1 MRLWTKN
8 SREKFKE
15 KKGRLLWATLL
26 CGFIAG
32 FDSTSTFIIFPA
44 IRSSLGNGDTAATT
58 WILTIVGIVSAAVL
72 LQAGHLADRY
82 GYNRIMITSAGA
94 SAAGSLLSAISPN
107 LPILVIG
114 RGLQAAA
121 LAGLG
126 VSSIA
131 IIVRETEP
139 GFLATAMGRW
149 AFWTAAAGVSGP
161 VLSSIFVEY
170 ASWRVLFL
178 SVIPISAL
186 VIYLGIPYWNTDH
199 RSIKKSKIDYLG
211 TFAAM
216 FGISLFVLA
225 LLEGNDWGWGSP
237 KTVCSFAGGFLFMAL
252 VTRRSKTHS
261 SPVLPLHVFS
271 NNTFV
276 LSAIIGFI
284 SSLMFFGMWLA
295 LLSYAIDVWDFS
307 PMKTGLLLTVMPGSM
322 VFIAQPA
329 GRFADKNGFRGV
341 MVGGGIIFT
350 AGFLAT
356 NLAAGVSPSIP
367 AMIPALIAAG
377 IGMATILSNTTAV
390 GTQELEPSLV
400 GTGTAILQTS
410 YRIGGSLGSAVVA
423 AILESGEIGTVN
435 THKWSLWAII
445 ICGVITALLCSL
457 IKKRPSL
464 HSPSNTHL

>member
-1 MRLWTKN
+1 MGKPKQDQN
-8 SREKFKE
+8 
-15 KKGRLLWATLL
+15 RLLWAALL

-32 FDSTSTFIIFPA
+32 FDSTSTFILFPA

-82 GYNRIMITSAGA
+82 GYNRILITSAGA
-94 SAAGSLLSAISPN
+94 SVVGSLLSAVSPT
-107 LPILVIG
+107 LTLLVVG
-114 RGLQAAA
+114 RGIQAAA

-131 IIVRETEP
+131 IIVRETEQ
-139 GFLATAMGRW
+139 GLLATAMGRW
-149 AFWTAAAGVSGP
+149 AFWTATAGVSGP
-161 VLSSIFVEY
+161 LFSSVFVEY

-178 SVIPISAL
+178 SVVPIGAL
-186 VIYLGIPYWNTDH
+186 VIYLGIPYWNSSH
-199 RSIKKSKIDYLG
+199 RSTKKTKIDYLG
-211 TFAAM
+211 TLAAM
-216 FGISLFVLA
+216 FGVSLFVLA

-237 KTVCSFAGGFLFMAL
+237 RTICSFLGGFLL
-252 VTRRSKTHS
+252 VVLVIRRSKSHET
-261 SPVLPLHVFS
+261 PVLPLHVFE

-276 LSAIIGFI
+276 LSAIIGFV

-295 LLSYAIDVWDFS
+295 LLSYAIDVWGFS

-341 MVGGGIIFT
+341 MVAGSVIFT
-350 AGFLAT
+350 LGFLTT
-356 NLAAGVSPSIP
+356 NLTVGTSPSIP
-367 AMIPALIAAG
+367 SMLPALIAAG

-390 GTQELEPSLV
+390 GTQELEDSLV

-423 AILESGEIGTVN
+423 AILEAGEIGVVI
-435 THKWSLWAII
+435 THKWSVWAII

-457 IKKRPSL
+457 IKNEASL
-464 HSPSNTHL
+464 VEETV

>member
-1 MRLWTKN
+1 MDGKAERAQ
-8 SREKFKE
+8 S
-15 KKGRLLWATLL
+15 RLLWATLL

-32 FDSTSTFIIFPA
+32 FDSTSTFILFPA

-82 GYNRIMITSAGA
+82 GHNRIMITSAGA
-94 SAAGSLLSAISPN
+94 SVAGSLLSAVSPN
-107 LPILVIG
+107 LLLLVMG

-139 GFLATAMGRW
+139 GLLATAMGRW
-149 AFWTAAAGVSGP
+149 AFWTATAGVSGP

-178 SVIPISAL
+178 SVIPISTL
-186 VIYLGIPYWNTDH
+186 VICLGIPYWNTDH
-199 RSIKKSKIDYLG
+199 RSTEKTKIDYLG

-216 FGISLFVLA
+216 LGISLFVLA
-225 LLEGNDWGWGSP
+225 LLEGNDWGWASP
-237 KTVCSFAGGFLFMAL
+237 QTICSFVGGFLFMAL
-252 VTRRSKTHS
+252 VVMRSKTHE
-261 SPVLPLHVFS
+261 SPVLPLHVFT

-276 LSAIIGFI
+276 LSAMIGFI

-295 LLSYAIDVWDFS
+295 LLSYAIDVWGYS

-329 GRFADKNGFRGV
+329 GRFADRNGFRGV
-341 MVGGGIIFT
+341 MAGGAVIFT
-350 AGFLAT
+350 LGFLAT
-356 NLAAGVSPSIP
+356 NLAAGDSPSILS
-367 AMIPALIAAG
+367 MLPALVAAG

-400 GTGTAILQTS
+400 GTGTAILQTG

-423 AILESGEIGTVN
+423 AILESGEIGTVS
-435 THKWSLWAII
+435 THKWSIWAII
-445 ICGVITALLCSL
+445 ISGIITATLCSL
-457 IKKRPSL
+457 IKNK
-464 HSPSNTHL
+464 

>member
-1 MRLWTKN
+1 MRPWPKSSFVKFDGPN
-8 SREKFKE
+8 S
-15 KKGRLLWATLL
+15 RLLWATLI

-32 FDSTSTFIIFPA
+32 FDSTSTFILFPA

-82 GYNRIMITSAGA
+82 GHNRIMITSAGA
-94 SAAGSLLSAISPN
+94 SVAGSMLSAVSPN
-107 LPILVIG
+107 LFLLVAG

-149 AFWTAAAGVSGP
+149 AFWTATAGVSGP

-186 VIYLGIPYWNTDH
+186 VMHLGVPYWNTDH
-199 RSIKKSKIDYLG
+199 RSTQKAKIDYLG

-216 FGISLFVLA
+216 VGISLFVLA
-225 LLEGNDWGWGSP
+225 LLEGNDWGWASLQ
-237 KTVCSFAGGFLFMAL
+237 TCISFVGGFLFIG
-252 VTRRSKTHS
+252 VVVRRSKTHE
-261 SPVLPLHVFS
+261 SPVLPLHVFA
-271 NNTFV
+271 NHTFV
-276 LSAIIGFI
+276 LSAVIGFI

-307 PMKTGLLLTVMPGSM
+307 PMRTGLLLTVMPGSM
-322 VFIAQPA
+322 IFIAQPA
-329 GRFADKNGFRGV
+329 GRFADRNGFRGV
-341 MVGGGIIFT
+341 MTGGAIIFT
-350 AGFLAT
+350 IGFLVT
-356 NLAAGVSPSIP
+356 NLAIEDSPSILS
-367 AMIPALIAAG
+367 MLPALVAAG

-400 GTGTAILQTS
+400 GTGTAILQTG

-423 AILESGEIGTVN
+423 AILESGTIGAVT
-435 THKWSLWAII
+435 THKWSIGAII
-445 ICGVITALLCSL
+445 IAGAITGILCSS
-457 IKKRPSL
+457 IKKKSNLPSTG
-464 HSPSNTHL
+464 SF

>member
-1 MRLWTKN
+1 M
-8 SREKFKE
+8 EKLKDDQN
-15 KKGRLLWATLL
+15 RLLWAALV

-32 FDSTSTFIIFPA
+32 FDSTSTFILFPA
-44 IRSSLGNGDTAATT
+44 IRSTLGNGDTASTT
-58 WILTIVGIVSAAVL
+58 WILTIVGIVSAAIL

-82 GYNRIMITSAGA
+82 GHNRIMITSAGA
-94 SAAGSLLSAISPN
+94 SVLGSLLSAISPN
-107 LPILVIG
+107 LLFLVIG

-131 IIVRETEP
+131 IIVRETED
-139 GFLATAMGRW
+139 GLLATAMGRW
-149 AFWTAAAGVSGP
+149 AFWTATAGISGP
-161 VLSSIFVEY
+161 ILSSIFVEY

-178 SVIPISAL
+178 SVVPISSL
-186 VIYLGIPYWNTDH
+186 VIYLGIPYWNSDH
-199 RSIKKSKIDYLG
+199 HPSKQTKIDYLG
-211 TFAAM
+211 TLAAM

-225 LLEGNDWGWGSP
+225 LLEGNDWGWASP
-237 KTVCSFAGGFLFMAL
+237 ETVCCFLGGFLLMTL
-252 VTRRSKTHS
+252 VIRRSETHNA
-261 SPVLPLHVFS
+261 PVLPLHMFT

-276 LSAIIGFI
+276 LSAVIGFI

-295 LLSYAIDVWDFS
+295 LLSYAIDIWGYS

-341 MVGGGIIFT
+341 MVGGAIIFT
-350 AGFLAT
+350 LGFLTT
-356 NLAAGVSPSIP
+356 NLTAGESPSILS
-367 AMIPALIAAG
+367 MLPALVAAG

-410 YRIGGSLGSAVVA
+410 YRVGGSLGSAVVA
-423 AILESGEIGTVN
+423 AILEAGQIGTVS

-445 ICGVITALLCSL
+445 ICGIITALLCSL
-457 IKKRPSL
+457 IKKESR
-464 HSPSNTHL
+464 

>member
-1 MRLWTKN
+1 MRAW
-8 SREKFKE
+8 SEDSFKKPNE
-15 KKGRLLWATLL
+15 VKSRLLWATLI

-32 FDSTSTFIIFPA
+32 FDSTSTFILFPA

-72 LQAGHLADRY
+72 LQAGHLADRF
-82 GYNRIMITSAGA
+82 GHNRIMITSAGA
-94 SAAGSLLSAISPN
+94 SVAGSLLSAVSPN
-107 LPILVIG
+107 LFLLVAG

-139 GFLATAMGRW
+139 GLLATAMGRW

-161 VLSSIFVEY
+161 ILSSIFVEY
-170 ASWRVLFL
+170 ASWRILFL
-178 SVIPISAL
+178 SVIPISAM
-186 VIYLGIPYWNTDH
+186 VIYLGAPYWNTDQ
-199 RSIKKSKIDYLG
+199 RSSEKARIDYLG

-216 FGISLFVLA
+216 VGISLFVLA
-225 LLEGNDWGWGSP
+225 LLEGNDWGWASP
-237 KTVCSFAGGFLFMAL
+237 QTSISFASGFLFVAL
-252 VTRRSKTHS
+252 VVRRSKTHD
-261 SPVLPLHVFS
+261 SPVIPLHVFS
-271 NNTFV
+271 NTTFV

-295 LLSYAIDVWDFS
+295 LLSYAIDVWGFS

-322 VFIAQPA
+322 IFIAQPA
-329 GRFADKNGFRGV
+329 GRFADRNGFRGI
-341 MVGGGIIFT
+341 MAGGAVIFT
-350 AGFLAT
+350 VGFLAT
-356 NLAAGVSPSIP
+356 NLAAGDSPSIP
-367 AMIPALIAAG
+367 SMLPALVAAG

-400 GTGTAILQTS
+400 GTGTAILQTG

-423 AILESGEIGTVN
+423 AILESGTIGTVT

-445 ICGVITALLCSL
+445 ISGAITGILCSSIKKKGVIPAAGNS
-457 IKKRPSL
+457 
-464 HSPSNTHL
+464 

>member
-1 MRLWTKN
+1 MRSWAKN
-8 SREKFKE
+8 SFEKFNKTQN
-15 KKGRLLWATLL
+15 RLLWATLL

-32 FDSTSTFIIFPA
+32 FDSTSTFILFPA

-58 WILTIVGIVSAAVL
+58 WILTIVGIVSSAVL

-82 GYNRIMITSAGA
+82 GHNRIMITSAGA
-94 SAAGSLLSAISPN
+94 SVVGSLLSAISPN
-107 LPILVIG
+107 LFLLVVG

-139 GFLATAMGRW
+139 GLLATAMGRW
-149 AFWTAAAGVSGP
+149 AFWTATAGVSGP
-161 VLSSIFVEY
+161 ILSSIFVEY

-178 SVIPISAL
+178 SVMPISAL
-186 VIYLGIPYWNTDH
+186 VIYLGVPYWNSDH
-199 RSIKKSKIDYLG
+199 RSISKSKIDYLG

-216 FGISLFVLA
+216 LGISLFVLA
-225 LLEGNDWGWGSP
+225 LLEGNDWGWASP
-237 KTVCSFAGGFLFMAL
+237 QTSISLIGGFLFITL
-252 VTRRSKTHS
+252 VVRRSKTHD
-261 SPVLPLHVFS
+261 SPVLPLHVFT

-276 LSAIIGFI
+276 LSAIIGFV

-295 LLSYAIDVWDFS
+295 LLSYAIDVWGFS

-322 VFIAQPA
+322 IFIAQPA
-329 GRFADKNGFRGV
+329 GRFADRNGFRGV
-341 MVGGGIIFT
+341 MTGGAIIFT
-350 AGFLAT
+350 IGFLAT
-356 NLAAGVSPSIP
+356 NLIAGGSPSIP
-367 AMIPALIAAG
+367 SMLPALVAAG

-400 GTGTAILQTS
+400 GTGTAILQTG

-423 AILESGEIGTVN
+423 AILESGTIGTVA
-435 THKWSLWAII
+435 THKWSIWAITI
-445 ICGVITALLCSL
+445 SGAITGLLCSL
-457 IKKRPSL
+457 IKRKTA
-464 HSPSNTHL
+464 SPTFETS

>member
-1 MRLWTKN
+1 MRPWATT
-8 SREKFKE
+8 STGKFKE
-15 KKGRLLWATLL
+15 KQNRLLWATLL

-82 GYNRIMITSAGA
+82 GYNRIMIASAGA

-107 LPILVIG
+107 LLLLVMG

-131 IIVRETEP
+131 IIVRETES
-139 GFLATAMGRW
+139 GLLATAMGRW
-149 AFWTAAAGVSGP
+149 AFWTATAGVSGP
-161 VLSSIFVEY
+161 ILSSIFVEY

-186 VIYLGIPYWNTDH
+186 VVYLGIPYWNTDH
-199 RSIKKSKIDYLG
+199 RSIEKTRMDYLG
-211 TFAAM
+211 TLAAM

-225 LLEGNDWGWGSP
+225 LLEGNDWGWDSP
-237 KTVCSFAGGFLFMAL
+237 LTTCSFVGGFLFMAL
-252 VTRRSKTHS
+252 VVLRSKTHN
-261 SPVLPLHVFS
+261 SPVLPLHVFT

-276 LSAIIGFI
+276 LSAFIGFV

-295 LLSYAIDVWDFS
+295 LLSYAIDVWGFS

-329 GRFADKNGFRGV
+329 GRFADRNGFRGV

-350 AGFLAT
+350 LGFLTT
-356 NLAAGVSPSIP
+356 NLTAGDAPSILS
-367 AMIPALIAAG
+367 MVPALVAAG

-390 GTQELEPSLV
+390 GTQELESSLV
-400 GTGTAILQTS
+400 GTGTAILQTA

-423 AILESGEIGTVN
+423 AILESGEIGKVS
-435 THKWSLWAII
+435 THKSSLWAII
-445 ICGVITALLCSL
+445 ICGIITVLLCSL
-457 IKKRPSL
+457 IKKRPTL
-464 HSPSNTHL
+464 QP

>member
-1 MRLWTKN
+1 MRLPTKN
-8 SREKFKE
+8 SFKKFKDT
-15 KKGRLLWATLL
+15 KSRLLWATLL

-82 GYNRIMITSAGA
+82 GHNRIMITSAGA
-94 SAAGSLLSAISPN
+94 SVAGSLLSAVSPN
-107 LPILVIG
+107 LLLLVMG

-131 IIVRETEP
+131 IIVRETES
-139 GFLATAMGRW
+139 GLLATAMGRW
-149 AFWTAAAGVSGP
+149 AFWTATAGVLGP

-186 VIYLGIPYWNTDH
+186 VIYLGIPYWNSDH
-199 RSIKKSKIDYLG
+199 RSTEKSKIDYLG

-216 FGISLFVLA
+216 LGISLFVLA

-237 KTVCSFAGGFLFMAL
+237 QTICSFAGGFLLVAL
-252 VTRRSKTHS
+252 VVMRSKTHE
-261 SPVLPLHVFS
+261 SPVLPLHVFT

-276 LSAIIGFI
+276 LSAMIGFI

-295 LLSYAIDVWDFS
+295 LLSYAIDVWGYS

-329 GRFADKNGFRGV
+329 GRFADRNGFRGV
-341 MVGGGIIFT
+341 MAGGAIVFT
-350 AGFLAT
+350 LGFFAT
-356 NLAAGVSPSIP
+356 NLLAGDSPSIP
-367 AMIPALIAAG
+367 VMFPALVAAG

-400 GTGTAILQTS
+400 GTGTAILQTA

-423 AILESGEIGTVN
+423 AILESGRIGTVG
-435 THKWSLWAII
+435 THKWSIWAII
-445 ICGVITALLCSL
+445 ISGIITALLCSF
-457 IKKRPSL
+457 IKEG
-464 HSPSNTHL
+464 TT